1 MNHTAGPTVHFSNP
15 VHQAMTDDVIFT
27 KTDLSAYMRLPMP
40 MQPNIQLYQN
50 K

>member
-1 MNHTAGPTVHFSNP
+1 MNHTKGPTVHFSNP
-15 VHQAMTDDVIFT
+15 VHRAMADDVIFA

-40 MQPNIQLYQN
+40 KQHNLPLYQN